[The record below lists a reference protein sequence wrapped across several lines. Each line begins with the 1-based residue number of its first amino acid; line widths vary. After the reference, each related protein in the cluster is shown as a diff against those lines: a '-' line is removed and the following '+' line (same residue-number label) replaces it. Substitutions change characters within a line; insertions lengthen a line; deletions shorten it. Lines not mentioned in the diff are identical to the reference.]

1 MFHAV
6 STEGGVRVGAGV
18 RRRLGAIGAMLTLAL
33 MSTGLA
39 VPTAVADVEQ
49 DSTVVAPVHE
59 RWWRGQDITLE
70 VSVTRDGAPGVG
82 QVSWLAA
89 GSGAR
94 APLTDGR
101 ATIVISSA
109 DLRPGPLRVVAGHVD
124 TSAGVDPE
132 TGQYPVRSTGSVV
145 VEVVEPTSPV
155 LSATEWY
162 YGDAHALRFDL
173 TGTDEPR
180 EGAVTVD
187 LGGGVERSAPLVDG
201 VAAFALDGTEVPG
214 WRTLRFQHTTAAGD
228 PVSSWGARVHAT
240 SKPVTVKATV
250 PSSVRYGSDVVVPV
264 RVTSTLG
271 TPGGRVSVT
280 RSSDGKSLASAA
292 VVGGKATLRFPASR
306 LAFGDSFL
314 AVEFDGAPEYEERVD
329 RWHAL
334 DVRPRATSVAVST
347 GRTWTYGKGRRI
359 AVTVSSPGAT
369 PTGRVE
375 LWSYGKKL
383 RTGTLAKGKASL
395 YVPATRVEPHGGDRQ
410 SMVVKYVGPSTF
422 ERSQRS
428 WSQKVA
434 EARPKVTFRMDR
446 RSFPADWSDRRS
458 VRATVTVTTA
468 GLPER
473 GRLCLWTR
481 DPQSRH
487 SRWAGCW
494 TNWSWKVDDGR
505 RTIRVPGVLLAG
517 SPGKSFIKVE
527 YIPKDP
533 NVRQVFS
540 NTVTLRHTAP

>member
-1 MFHAV
+1 MA
-6 STEGGVRVGAGV
+6 SVGAAV
-18 RRRLGAIGAMLTLAL
+18 ALAL
-33 MSTGLA
+33 VATGLVVPPA
-39 VPTAVADVEQ
+39 TADDAGGDATVVVPTE
-49 DSTVVAPVHE
+49 E
-59 RWWRGQDITLE
+59 RWWVGQEVTLE
-70 VSVTRDGAPGVG
+70 VTVTQDGAPGIG
-82 QVSWLAA
+82 QITWMADGYSSSQW
-89 GSGAR
+89 R
-94 APLTDGR
+94 ASLTDGR
-101 ATIVISSA
+101 ATIVVPTVDDA
-109 DLRPGPLRVVAGHVD
+109 AGLHRVVVRHVD
-124 TSAGVDPE
+124 TSAAVDPA
-132 TGQYPVRSTGSVV
+132 TGQYPVRSWGAADI
-145 VEVVEPTSPV
+145 ELADPTIP
-155 LSATEWY
+155 LLNATSWH
-162 YGDAHALRFDL
+162 YGDAHELRFDL

-180 EGAVTVD
+180 EGEVTVD

-201 VAAFALDGTEVPG
+201 VAAFALDGTEVAR
-214 WRTLRFQHTTAAGD
+214 WRTLRFVHRTLAGE
-228 PVSSWGARVHAT
+228 PVSSWGAWVQAT

-271 TPGGRVSVT
+271 TPVGRVSVT

-306 LAFGDSFL
+306 LAFGDSYL
-314 AVEFDGAPEYEERVD
+314 AIEFDGAPEYEEHVD
-329 RWHAL
+329 RWHTL
-334 DVRPRATSVAVST
+334 VVRPRATSVAVST

-395 YVPATRVEPHGGDRQ
+395 YVPATGVKAQGGEPQ
-410 SMVVKYVGPSTF
+410 YMVVKYVGPSTF
-422 ERSQRS
+422 ERSQRA

-446 RSFPADWSDRRS
+446 TSFPADWSDRRS
-458 VRATVTVTTA
+458 VRATVTVATA

-481 DPQSRH
+481 DPQSSQ

-505 RTIRVPGVLLAG
+505 RTLRVPGVLLSG
-517 SPGKSFIKVE
+517 SPGKSFIKVQ
-527 YIPKDP
+527 YTPKDQS
-533 NVRQVFS
+533 VRQVFS
-540 NTVTLRHTAP
+540 NTVTLRHTRP